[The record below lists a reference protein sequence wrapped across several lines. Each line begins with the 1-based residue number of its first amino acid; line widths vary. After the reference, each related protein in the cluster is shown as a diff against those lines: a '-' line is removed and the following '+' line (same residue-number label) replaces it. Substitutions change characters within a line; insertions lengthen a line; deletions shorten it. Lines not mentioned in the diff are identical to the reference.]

1 MTMTSTSSVDIV
13 IAEDSRIQAK
23 ILERRLTEA
32 GHRVRWGED
41 GQAALD
47 LVREQPPAI
56 IVSDIE
62 MPNMT
67 GYEFCKA
74 VKQDHDLK
82 KIPFVLLSTLS
93 DPLDI
98 IKGLDAGADNYVTK
112 PYESE
117 YLIGRIHS
125 LLETPL
131 AVDEGVDQTIDVAI
145 AGQTF
150 KVNAGLQ
157 QVLNLL
163 VSTFENAVAKNR
175 ELIQANQDLALAKD
189 QLEQNN
195 QELRGLNQKIAS
207 ANDQMTRDLEAA
219 ARVQRAL
226 LPAEE
231 TLHFNCGEVA
241 WRYVPCHGLAG
252 DFLNVFQ
259 LDDDHVGLFVV
270 DVSGHGVPSSLLSV
284 TVGRFLTPKASD
296 SSVLV
301 RIGNDGATEIV
312 SPVEV
317 ATELNQQF
325 QSQDFSELYFTFIY
339 CVVNSKTGEMRYTA
353 SGHPPLLRLLATG
366 EATFES
372 LHSLPVGFFPEAEY
386 EEKTIQLQKG
396 DRVYLYSDG
405 VTEAMD
411 KDLEQ
416 FGDESLKEV
425 ISLNRSRDLNAGV
438 GELLESIQA
447 WCEPNGPLDDV
458 SILGFEW
465 QGPSS

>member
-1 MTMTSTSSVDIV
+1 
-13 IAEDSRIQAK
+13 
-23 ILERRLTEA
+23 
-32 GHRVRWGED
+32 
-41 GQAALD
+41 
-47 LVREQPPAI
+47 
-56 IVSDIE
+56 
-62 MPNMT
+62 
-67 GYEFCKA
+67 
-74 VKQDHDLK
+74 
-82 KIPFVLLSTLS
+82 
-93 DPLDI
+93 
-98 IKGLDAGADNYVTK
+98 
-112 PYESE
+112 
-117 YLIGRIHS
+117 
-125 LLETPL
+125 
-131 AVDEGVDQTIDVAI
+131 
-145 AGQTF
+145 
-150 KVNAGLQ
+150 
-157 QVLNLL
+157 
-163 VSTFENAVAKNR
+163 
-175 ELIQANQDLALAKD
+175 
-189 QLEQNN
+189 
-195 QELRGLNQKIAS
+195 
-207 ANDQMTRDLEAA
+207 MTRDLEAA